1 MFGHFTALCMNGLTY
16 QCEQKLIALSQFLR
30 SDISSMPDFAKGFL
44 DFFAPS
50 NKLYQIKKVA

>member
-30 SDISSMPDFAKGFL
+30 SDISSMPDFAKDFL

-50 NKLYQIKKVA
+50 NKLY